1 MFMEVTIKHDQEG
14 QEFTA
19 TLGNDQAELSYAKP
33 EEKVIDFQHTFVP
46 ECFRGNG
53 VANKLIKAALGY
65 AQEQQYRVIAS
76 CPAVSS
82 YIRRHKEYQPLLKS
96 LL

>member
-1 MFMEVTIKHDQEG
+1 MEVTINHDQEG

-19 TLGNDQAELSYAKP
+19 TLGKDQAELSYAKP

-46 ECFRGNG
+46 ECFRGKG
-53 VANKLIKAALGY
+53 VADQLIRTALAYAEEQKL
-65 AQEQQYRVIAS
+65 RVIAS

-82 YIRRHKEYQPLLKS
+82 FIRRHKEYQPLLKS